1 MEELTTVAVS
11 AITSLLFSKGASA
24 PAHTIDLLWKATL
37 GRWDQDLQ
45 KYIDRRDSNIQ
56 KYADSITEEVDKIP
70 VKDLTD
76 DPDISILGPALEAS
90 KYYIEK
96 EIPRRMF
103 AKLIAAS
110 MDKRKEGLV
119 HHSFVEII
127 KEMSPNDAFILS
139 QMTNPTTLL
148 YCFIK
153 RSDNREYSEL
163 ISDIY
168 LSDAIP
174 EVYRENCLSISNLE
188 RLGLLYIPTRN
199 MGNII
204 MHGEQ
209 KDALERFKNTKF
221 CKELDFDCSN
231 PSSPR
236 MSYSTTTYDAN
247 LTELTF
253 AFRQICL

>member
-24 PAHTIDLLWKATL
+24 PAQTIDLLWKATF
-37 GRWDQDLQ
+37 GRWDKNLQ
-45 KYIDRRDSNIQ
+45 EYIDSRNSNFQ
-56 KYADSITEEVDKIP
+56 KYADDISHEVNKIPSDKIIE
-70 VKDLTD
+70 K
-76 DPDISILGPALEAS
+76 PDISILGPALEAS

-96 EIPRRMF
+96 DIPRKMF

-110 MDKRKEGLV
+110 MDKRKKDFV
-119 HHSFVEII
+119 HHAFVEII
-127 KEMSPNDAFILS
+127 KQMSPNDARILS
-139 QMTNPTTLL
+139 QMTNPCTLL
-148 YCFIK
+148 YCLIK
-153 RSDNREYSEL
+153 RSNTKEDFEL

-168 LSDAIP
+168 LSDDTP
-174 EVYRENCLSISNLE
+174 EVDRENCLSISNLE

-204 MHGEQ
+204 MHGKQ
-209 KDALERFKNTKF
+209 KDALERFKRTTF
-221 CKELDFDCSN
+221 CKDLDAACANSCSSN
-231 PSSPR
+231 
-236 MSYSTTTYDAN
+236 MSYSLMTYNAN

>member
-1 MEELTTVAVS
+1 MEEITTVAVS

-24 PAHTIDLLWKATL
+24 PAQTIDLLWKATF
-37 GRWDQDLQ
+37 GRWDKNLQ
-45 KYIDRRDSNIQ
+45 EYIDSRNSNFQ
-56 KYADSITEEVDKIP
+56 KYADDISHEVNKIPSDKIIE
-70 VKDLTD
+70 K
-76 DPDISILGPALEAS
+76 PDISILGPALEAS

-96 EIPRRMF
+96 DVPRRMF

-127 KEMSPNDAFILS
+127 KQMSPNDARILS

-148 YCFIK
+148 YCLIK

-168 LSDAIP
+168 LSDDTP
-174 EVYRENCLSISNLE
+174 EVDRENCLSISNLE

-204 MHGEQ
+204 THGEQ

-253 AFRQICL
+253 AFRHICL